1 MTLVAGPAAD
11 TLQGVDWNLRACG
24 RHGHET
30 YAPDEPEL
38 RERLH
43 VTTPA
48 GEAWRC
54 LRCGTFVVGEASAS
68 GPADR
73 APEVPRGRLLR
84 DRTIMRLL
92 AAERVVRGAALF
104 FVAFLIIRF
113 RGREQELKDT
123 FNNDV
128 TVLRP
133 VAEQLGW
140 SMDDSKIVRGISR
153 VFELSPATL
162 TWITIGVI
170 GYGTLQV
177 VEAYGLWTISRW
189 GEYLA
194 VVATSIFLP
203 WEIYEVTE
211 KITVIRVGAL
221 IINIAAVLWLLW
233 SKRLFGLRGG
243 APAYHREHSAE
254 SLLTVERAAV
264 FAASASVIS
273 SPAARLATAEASGE
287 PPTPSSGG

>member
-1 MTLVAGPAAD
+1 M
-11 TLQGVDWNLRACG
+11 DWNLRACG

-30 YAPDEPEL
+30 FAPDEPEL
-38 RERLH
+38 RDRLH
-43 VTTPA
+43 VSTPA

-54 LRCGTFVVGEASAS
+54 LRCGTFVVGEANGS
-68 GPADR
+68 GPAER

-104 FVAFLIIRF
+104 FIAFLIIRF

-123 FNNDV
+123 FNNDL
-128 TVLRP
+128 TLFRP
-133 VAEQLGW
+133 VADQLGW
-140 SMDDSKIVRGISR
+140 SLDDNKIVRGISR
-153 VFELSPATL
+153 VFELSPTTL

-170 GYGTLQV
+170 AYGTLQV
-177 VEAYGLWTISRW
+177 VEAYGLWTMSRW

-194 VVATSIFLP
+194 VVATSVFLP

-211 KITVIRVGAL
+211 KITLLRVGAL
-221 IINIAAVLWLLW
+221 IINIAAVIWLLW

-243 APAYHREHSAE
+243 CGGLSRRTPRREPADRRAGRGVCSAPDRRRLGQRDILSRRDIPGRCRIADRGVSRR
-254 SLLTVERAAV
+254 LTGQL
-264 FAASASVIS
+264 
-273 SPAARLATAEASGE
+273 PGAAR
-287 PPTPSSGG
+287 

>member
-1 MTLVAGPAAD
+1 
-11 TLQGVDWNLRACG
+11 
-24 RHGHET
+24 
-30 YAPDEPEL
+30 
-38 RERLH
+38 
-43 VTTPA
+43 
-48 GEAWRC
+48 
-54 LRCGTFVVGEASAS
+54 
-68 GPADR
+68 
-73 APEVPRGRLLR
+73 
-84 DRTIMRLL
+84 MRLL

-211 KITVIRVGAL
+211 KITLLRVGAL

-243 APAYHREHSAE
+243 ATAYHAEHHAE

-264 FAASASVIS
+264 YAGPAPAVTGSSVSTSSASD
-273 SPAARLATAEASGE
+273 
-287 PPTPSSGG
+287 